1 MEWQHPDAPYFII
14 LHRLTPEN
22 FTRQGKSLVFRG
34 LYFIPRLTLR
44 VPLVRLFQEVETFRH
59 RAIGDTWQTVN
70 RMEALRSEYRAVL
83 LWMADISKELD
94 PEAYR
99 KLDKYREV
107 SFIKMSL

>member
-1 MEWQHPDAPYFII
+1 MTAGY
-14 LHRLTPEN
+14 
-22 FTRQGKSLVFRG
+22 LVAS
-34 LYFIPRLTLR
+34 LYFPLRLTLR

-59 RAIGDTWQTVN
+59 RAIGDSWQTVN
-70 RMEALRSEYRAVL
+70 RMEALRSEYRAAL

-107 SFIKMSL
+107 SSLNISP

>member
-1 MEWQHPDAPYFII
+1 MY
-14 LHRLTPEN
+14 
-22 FTRQGKSLVFRG
+22 
-34 LYFIPRLTLR
+34 RLTLR

-70 RMEALRSEYRAVL
+70 RMEALRSEYRAAL

-94 PEAYR
+94 PEAYK

-107 SFIKMSL
+107 SRCVFVLRDDLQQSPRTLEVQISGASKNS

>member
-1 MEWQHPDAPYFII
+1 M
-14 LHRLTPEN
+14 
-22 FTRQGKSLVFRG
+22 
-34 LYFIPRLTLR
+34 R

-59 RAIGDTWQTVN
+59 RAIGDSWQTVN
-70 RMEALRSEYRAVL
+70 RMERLRSEYRAAL

-107 SFIKMSL
+107 RCLNMSFYS